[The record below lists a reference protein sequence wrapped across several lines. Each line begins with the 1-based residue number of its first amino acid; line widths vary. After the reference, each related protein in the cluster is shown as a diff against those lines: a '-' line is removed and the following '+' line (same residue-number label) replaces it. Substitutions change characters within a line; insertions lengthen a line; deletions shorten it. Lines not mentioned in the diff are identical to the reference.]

1 MKSIIKSSLLLCAGV
16 ALFSACDKDL
26 DNNPVL
32 QSPKTFVLNTPA
44 YAAQTIDLKIAE
56 SLKFTWSQP
65 EYGFPVAAEYGMQFS
80 TTNTWTKS
88 VDAVVDMDAERGNY
102 AVCWFAN
109 RYTLLPLFLQRP
121 CNGYS
126 EDWNAMRRLLSLQHR
141 NSTHV
146 FTR

>member
-44 YAAQTIDLKIAE
+44 YAAQTIDLKVAE

-88 VDAVVDMDAERGNY
+88 VDAVVDMDADVVTMLLLVRQQ
-102 AVCWFAN
+102 VL
-109 RYTLLPLFLQRP
+109 LLPLFLQPTLQRLFRR
-121 CNGYS
+121 
-126 EDWNAMRRLLSLQHR
+126 WNAMRRLLSLQHR

-146 FTR
+146 FTH